1 MKKTYN
7 YTWIALIVLTVTSAL
22 IANFEMAYAVVF
34 ILFLAFL
41 KFIGV
46 AYNFMELNKANVFW
60 KVLLVVFLAGLLTT
74 IVLI

>member
-7 YTWIALIVLTVTSAL
+7 YTWIALIVLTVASAL
-22 IANFEMAYAVVF
+22 ITNFEMAYAVVF